1 MTKTAE
7 PKGMSGWWLTVI
19 GAVFLVV
26 GVVLVLLD
34 SAGVIDAHSR
44 PKFVFVSVTL
54 GIVLVILGTVLGIK
68 GERVTGDG
76 RNRYGKGER

>member
-1 MTKTAE
+1 
-7 PKGMSGWWLTVI
+7 MSGWWLAVV
-19 GAVFLVV
+19 GAVFLIV

-54 GIVLVILGTVLGIK
+54 GIVLVILGTVLGTVLGIK

>member
-1 MTKTAE
+1 
-7 PKGMSGWWLTVI
+7 MSGWWLAVI
-19 GAVFLVV
+19 GAVFLVA
-26 GVVLVLLD
+26 GVALFALD

-54 GIVLVILGTVLGIK
+54 GVILLIMGLVMGIK

-76 RNRYGKGER
+76 RNRYGRRKR

>member
-1 MTKTAE
+1 MNGK
-7 PKGMSGWWLTVI
+7 PKGMSGWWLAVV
-19 GAVFLVV
+19 GAVFLIV

>member
-1 MTKTAE
+1 
-7 PKGMSGWWLTVI
+7 MSGWWLAVV
-19 GAVFLVV
+19 GAVFLIV